1 MTGVDTGVT
10 EVRGQLR
17 TNWDSALG
25 SIHEVCKGLAEIGE
39 GKLEKQIILI
49 LTHGHRKVAVFFIW
63 RTDIFPGNPERYK
76 QPGLRTSRGTNY
88 STSRAPGIRHG
99 DA

>member
-17 TNWDSALG
+17 TNRDSALG

-39 GKLEKQIILI
+39 GKQEKRIILI
-49 LTHGHRKVAVFFIW
+49 LTRSCRMVAAFLLSGFVL
-63 RTDIFPGNPERYK
+63 P
-76 QPGLRTSRGTNY
+76 
-88 STSRAPGIRHG
+88 
-99 DA
+99 